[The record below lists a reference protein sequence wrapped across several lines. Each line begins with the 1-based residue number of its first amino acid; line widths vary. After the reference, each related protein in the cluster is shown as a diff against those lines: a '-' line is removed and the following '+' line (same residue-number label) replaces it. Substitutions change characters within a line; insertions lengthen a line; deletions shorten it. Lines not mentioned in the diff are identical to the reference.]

1 MNGLSL
7 QNRYHAVNDNTAALW
22 AENAGIGK
30 IREENYYDPT
40 RLALATGIRPSVTS
54 GISRLIEQLSQLTK
68 GDRLADTLP
77 ACGLHFTFLPLTLP
91 LYHADEP
98 LPAKVDQLMAIWR
111 EFAAEKIV
119 ITHLRLVALP
129 DQLLLAGIPAPPA
142 LALRE
147 QFCANVLGSQWKN
160 ELLIRHA
167 GRALPAPFWHSTL
180 LRYGAAFLPDYV
192 RAFFFRHQAATFGNV
207 AGELTLVKTNYNWT
221 ECYPLKPV

>member
-1 MNGLSL
+1 MNAISL
-7 QNRYHAVNDNTAALW
+7 QNRYHAVNNNTAALW

-30 IREENYYDPT
+30 VREENYYDPT
-40 RLALATGIRPSVTS
+40 RLALATGMRPSVTAD
-54 GISRLIEQLSQLTK
+54 ISRLIAKLTQLTA

-111 EFAAEKIV
+111 EFAAEKVV

-129 DQLLLAGIPAPPA
+129 DQLLLAGIPVHPA

-147 QFCANVLGSQWKN
+147 QFCAKVLDSQWKN
-160 ELLIRHA
+160 ELLMRHA

-180 LRYGAAFLPDYV
+180 LRYGATFLPEPV
-192 RAFFFRHQAATFGNV
+192 RAFFFEHQTATFGDV

-221 ECYPLKPV
+221 ECHPLK